1 VSSKSRRL
9 PNLALLTSTIE
20 GARVDAPGSEG
31 PPETDRIVILRLDE
45 LWLDHQ
51 PREIV
56 PDARLQ
62 ELIAAGNAQPR
73 ALLEVLNEAASADP
87 YYAEVLD
94 RLQGLSR
101 SIKEEGVLQPIQVAS
116 RAGRDVVRDGHRRCL
131 ASLLAGNDTIPA
143 VRVAESGEVEAVAH
157 ALIVNLQREDL
168 TALEKG
174 AAMLRLALL
183 VARRLAAED
192 GAAETQLTL
201 DTLLGGSA
209 DAALL
214 DDAPDGT
221 IGPRGG
227 ATTTIIAGTRALAA
241 AVRDRV
247 CAMVG
252 IQPRSYYRLLALN
265 RLIPEARA
273 LARGLTEN
281 QLRPIVSLAA
291 EDQLEVV
298 GVALRRG
305 LSAKEITTLA
315 QLVRGGDRD
324 AVRRL
329 VARLAREDVSPRRT
343 AVSWDALLHAV
354 PRDVFRRCQALRA
367 ELEAL
372 PASQKKVR
380 LDAMWEQAHL
390 LEALRLEFEA
400 IFAANAYTGPE
411 TVMDEAEL

>member
-20 GARVDAPGSEG
+20 GARVEALDSEVVPDAG
-31 PPETDRIVILRLDE
+31 RIVTLRLDD

-56 PDARLQ
+56 PEELLQ
-62 ELIAAGNAQPR
+62 ALIAAGKAQPR
-73 ALLEVLNEAASADP
+73 ALLEVLNEAASSDP
-87 YYAEVLD
+87 YYAEILD

-101 SIKEEGVLQPIQVAS
+101 SIAAEGVLQPIQIAS
-116 RAGRDVVRDGHRRCL
+116 RGGRDVVQDGHRRCL
-131 ASLLAGNDTIPA
+131 ASLLAGNGAIPA
-143 VRVAESGEVEAVAH
+143 VRVAEASEVEAVAH

-183 VARRLAAED
+183 VARRLAAE
-192 GAAETQLTL
+192 GGTAAEIQLTL
-201 DTLLGGSA
+201 DTLLGVVE
-209 DAALL
+209 AA
-214 DDAPDGT
+214 PEDGT
-221 IGPRGG
+221 DEAPGPRVG
-227 ATTTIIAGTRALAA
+227 ASTTIVGGTRALAA

-281 QLRPIVSLAA
+281 QLRPIVSLSA

-315 QLVRGGDRD
+315 QFVRGGDRD

-329 VARLAREDVSPRRT
+329 VARLAREDLSPRRT
-343 AVSWDALLHAV
+343 AVSWDSLLHAV

-372 PASQKKVR
+372 PPGQKKVR

-390 LEALRLEFEA
+390 LQALRVEFEA
-400 IFAANAYTGPE
+400 IFAAHAYTGPE
-411 TVMDEAEL
+411 TSMDDQ